1 MEGEQSR
8 DWLASLTI
16 LDRTADLADRDALHA
31 FALDELLC
39 KRAGEGGPPVCH
51 LWRHPRAFVLGL
63 KDSRLPGAAKASRY
77 LAEAG
82 YEAVVRHSGGA
93 AVPLDPGVVNVSL
106 ILPKAQTADMRFHG
120 DFERMYELV
129 SLALDKLGCRADKG
143 EIAGSYCP
151 GDYDLSIG
159 GRKFCGIAQRRQ
171 VRSYIVQ
178 AFIVAEGSGAERAA
192 EVREF
197 YRLAGEGADPAAYP
211 AVVPDRTA
219 SLEEL
224 AGLPPGTGAAA
235 FAEAVKQTI
244 RDRHLMLGAPV
255 PDAAWRMP
263 SDEEVRAAAGSL
275 RARYGQILMES

>member
-1 MEGEQSR
+1 MDHAEHSG
-8 DWLASLTI
+8 WLASLAV
-16 LDRTADLADRDALHA
+16 LDRTSELAGRDAMYA

-39 KRAGEGGPPVCH
+39 KRAGTGGPPVCH

-63 KDSRLPGAAKASRY
+63 KDSRLPGAAKAADM

-93 AVPLDPGVVNVSL
+93 AVPLDAGVVNVSL
-106 ILPKAQTADMRFHG
+106 ILPKAEAADLRFHG
-120 DFERMYELV
+120 DFERMYALV
-129 SLALDKLGCRADKG
+129 NLALTKLGCRADKG

-178 AFIVAEGSGAERAA
+178 AFVVAEGSGEARAEEVAA
-192 EVREF
+192 F
-197 YRLAGEGADPAAYP
+197 YRLAGEGAEPGAYP
-211 AVVPDRTA
+211 AIVPDRTA

-224 AGLPPGTGAAA
+224 AGLAPGSGASA
-235 FAEAVKQTI
+235 FAEAVKTTI
-244 RDRHLMLGAPV
+244 REHRV
-255 PDAAWRMP
+255 
-263 SDEEVRAAAGSL
+263 AAGLSAALPEADRPTDDAILEAVDAL
-275 RARYGQILMES
+275 RARYGGTLNG